1 MRLFLQY
8 LRGKAGKI
16 VAFFLFAVIFIV
28 SFALYHLPLA
38 AVWYPSAL
46 CVILGLAVLLL
57 DFRRVKARHE
67 TLRLILCQL
76 PTLPETLPAAHTVP
90 EEDYRALVQALCA
103 QQQALETRM
112 NAQYQDMLDYYTL
125 WAHQIKTPI
134 AAMRLLLQ
142 DADTDEQRA
151 LLEQL
156 QSVEQYVEMVLG
168 YLRLESPSSDYVIRN
183 YLLDDIVR
191 QAVRKFASQFI
202 RRKLRLEYTPLNVS
216 VITDE
221 KWLLFVI
228 EQVLSNALKYT
239 RSGSVS
245 ITLEAPKTLCIR
257 DTGIGIAPED
267 LPRVFEKGY
276 TGSNGRTD
284 KRATGIGLYL
294 CRRILAKL
302 GHSITIASTPG
313 VGTTV
318 RIGLEQDALEVE

>member
-1 MRLFLQY
+1 MKLFFAY
-8 LRGKAGKI
+8 LRQRWKVLLGA
-16 VAFFLFAVIFIV
+16 VLFYALFAV
-28 SFALYHLPLA
+28 SFALYGLPLA
-38 AVWYPSAL
+38 AVWYPAVL
-46 CVILGLAVLLL
+46 MAVLGLIFFLCDFGRIRRTHAELLAL
-57 DFRRVKARHE
+57 SNAPAE
-67 TLRLILCQL
+67 QIG
-76 PTLPETLPAAHTVP
+76 PLPETSRILDG
-90 EEDYRALVQALCA
+90 DYQAIIRSLQVQARQLA
-103 QQQALETRM
+103 SSAAARERE
-112 NAQYQDMLDYYTL
+112 ASDYYTV

-183 YLLDDIVR
+183 YALDDIVR

-302 GHSITIASTPG
+302 GHSITIVSTPG

>member
-1 MRLFLQY
+1 MKLFLHY
-8 LRGKAGKI
+8 LRSKALKI
-16 VAFFLFAVIFIV
+16 GAFLLFALLFLV
-28 SFALYHLPLA
+28 SFRLYHLPLA

-134 AAMRLLLQ
+134 ASMRLSLQQEDTPKARQLLQ
-142 DADTDEQRA
+142 ELSRA
-151 LLEQL
+151 
-156 QSVEQYVEMVLG
+156 EQYVGMVMV
-168 YLRLESPSSDYVIRN
+168 YLRLTDGGSDFVLRTCD
-183 YLLDDIVR
+183 LDAIVR
-191 QAVRKFASQFI
+191 QAVRRFAGEFI
-202 RRKLRLEYTPLNVS
+202 TRKLKLCYEPLNAACV
-216 VITDE
+216 TDE
-221 KWLLFVI
+221 KCLLFVV

-239 RSGSVS
+239 REGS
-245 ITLEAPKTLCIR
+245 ITITMEHPKTLVIR

-267 LPRVFEKGY
+267 LPRIFEKGY
-276 TGSNGRTD
+276 TGYNGRGD
-284 KRATGIGLYL
+284 QKASGLGLYL
-294 CRRILAKL
+294 CRTICKRL
-302 GHSITIASTPG
+302 GHTITASSVPDH
-313 VGTTV
+313 GTAI
-318 RIGLEQDALEVE
+318 RITLEQRQVRE

>member
-16 VAFFLFAVIFIV
+16 AAFFLFAVIFIV

-67 TLRLILCQL
+67 TLRLILRQL

-134 AAMRLLLQ
+134 ASMRLQLQQEDTPQARQLLQ
-142 DADTDEQRA
+142 ELSRA
-151 LLEQL
+151 
-156 QSVEQYVEMVLG
+156 EQYVEMVMV
-168 YLRLESPSSDYVIRN
+168 YLRLNGGSDLVLRECE
-183 YLLDDIVR
+183 LDTIVR
-191 QAVRKFASQFI
+191 RAVRRFAGEFI
-202 RRKLRLEYTPLNVS
+202 GRKLKLCYEPLNASCV
-216 VITDE
+216 TDE
-221 KWLLFVI
+221 KWLLFVV

-239 RSGSVS
+239 RTG
-245 ITLEAPKTLCIR
+245 IR
-257 DTGIGIAPED
+257 DTGIGVAPED
-267 LPRVFEKGY
+267 LPRIFEKGY
-276 TGSNGRTD
+276 TGYNGRGD
-284 KRATGIGLYL
+284 QKASGLGLYL
-294 CRRILAKL
+294 CRTICKRL
-302 GHSITIASTPG
+302 GHTITASSVPDH
-313 VGTTV
+313 GTAI
-318 RIGLEQDALEVE
+318 RITLEQRQVRE

>member
-134 AAMRLLLQ
+134 AAMDLLLQ
-142 DADTDEQRA
+142 EDDSLHRGELEME
-151 LLEQL
+151 LLKIG
-156 QSVEQYVEMVLG
+156 QYVEMVLS
-168 YLRLESPSSDYVIRN
+168 YLRLDSDSTDYVLRE
-183 YLLDDIVR
+183 YPLDDILR
-191 QAVRKFASQFI
+191 QAVRKFAKMFI
-202 RRKLRLEYTPLNVS
+202 LKKITLDFQETGKTVL
-216 VITDE
+216 TDE
-221 KWLLFVI
+221 KWLLFVV

-239 RSGSVS
+239 PAGGTIRIYGDGATVVIAAPTTASASGRRTRPGCLKRAS
-245 ITLEAPKTLCIR
+245 P
-257 DTGIGIAPED
+257 DTTA
-267 LPRVFEKGY
+267 
-276 TGSNGRTD
+276 GRT
-284 KRATGIGLYL
+284 RSPRGSGCTSA
-294 CRRILAKL
+294 
-302 GHSITIASTPG
+302 
-313 VGTTV
+313 V
-318 RIGLEQDALEVE
+318 R